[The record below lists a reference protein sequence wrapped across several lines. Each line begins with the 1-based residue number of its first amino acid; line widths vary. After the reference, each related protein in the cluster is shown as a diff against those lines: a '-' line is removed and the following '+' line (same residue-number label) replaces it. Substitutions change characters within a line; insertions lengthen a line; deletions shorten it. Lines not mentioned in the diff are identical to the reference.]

1 MSDRG
6 GKPVG
11 NETKKEVM
19 FNRMKEKKKEVK
31 IVRRIVLAI
40 VLIILIG
47 GGIAAYIGY
56 TYVTSALKPVDINSE
71 KVIPIQIDIG
81 SNLDSISALLEKKG
95 VIKDARIFKY
105 YAKFNNESDFQA
117 GAYKLTQAMTFDEL
131 IESLKTG
138 KVYRE
143 PVFTMT
149 VPEGLTL
156 EQIANVVDKRTEYT
170 SEEFLELVR
179 NPEFIDQMIVKY
191 PTLLTDE
198 VKAENVRNALEG
210 YLYPATYSYYEENP
224 SLQSIVEEMLS
235 TTAKI
240 VAPYSTELA
249 ENEKTVHWLLTFAS
263 LLEEEATAS
272 TDREQ
277 IASIFFNRI
286 EDGMPLQTDP
296 TVLYAFT
303 GEKENI
309 ASDKETVHPYNT
321 YTIQGLPP
329 GPIANPGK
337 ESIDAVLN
345 APETDYL
352 FFLADS
358 DGVNHFAATYKE
370 HLANIELYLK

>member
-1 MSDRG
+1 M
-6 GKPVG
+6 G
-11 NETKKEVM
+11 NETKKEIM

-31 IVRRIVLAI
+31 IVRRIVLAL
-40 VLIILIG
+40 VLIIVIG
-47 GGIAAYIGY
+47 GGIASYSGY
-56 TYVTSALKPVDINSE
+56 TYVKSALKPVDTNSE
-71 KVIPIQIDIG
+71 KIIPIQIDIG
-81 SNLDSISALLEKKG
+81 SNLDSISALLEKNR
-95 VIKDARIFKY
+95 VIKDARVFKY

-117 GAYKLTQAMTFDEL
+117 GKYKLTQAMTFDEI

-156 EQIANVVDKRTEYT
+156 EQIANVVEKGTDYT
-170 SEEFLELVR
+170 SDEFLELVKDTD
-179 NPEFIDQMIVKY
+179 FIDQMIGKY
-191 PTLLTDE
+191 PTLLTEE
-198 VKAENVRNALEG
+198 VKDENVRNALEG

-224 SLQSIVEEMLS
+224 SLQSIVEQMLS

-277 IASIFFNRI
+277 IASIFINRL
-286 EDGMPLQTDP
+286 DGEIALQTDP
-296 TVLYAFT
+296 TVLYALE
-303 GEKENI
+303 GKRENI
-309 ASDKETVHPYNT
+309 ASDKDTDHPYNT
-321 YTIQGLPP
+321 YTNLGLPP

-358 DGVNHFAATYKE
+358 EGVNHFATSYKE
-370 HLANIELYLK
+370 HLANIEKYLK